1 MRRSASTRTT
11 AKPRSSTRCIASP
24 LRARSST
31 HDPSA
36 DANYNNYKWGF
47 SYSTHPFV
55 GGGIGGEDYTNA
67 VWGMGINWG
76 TSGNSRLDATRAA
89 VGWVLESK
97 YYPGSGSFYQS
108 EAHLQFY
115 DAAGVGHRMLSGAL
129 PHTGTTGSIFAI
141 QSDVVNFLKWD
152 GTQKVK
158 LDLAN
163 DAFSFV
169 GQLVWSVDTNNYH
182 FLRQKNAAN
191 SAYVNLLFLDNL
203 DRVRIEAPVFI
214 FSTPESTTGHLLR
227 VQPSSITTGQ
237 TAIAAILPDM
247 TGQAYAF
254 QSTGRSSTGMDIAL
268 FNNDATNGTAYSR
281 LQLRTFNA
289 SSGDPYVL
297 FNINGVTTYSLGIDN
312 SDSDAFVLSKASTLG
327 SNNRVRIDDNSI
339 QLMLPPKVPSYTVA
353 GVPSASTLGA
363 GSIIYVSNE
372 FGRRDPRLLRRHE
385 LEARLRPCGRE
396 LTGRTEARAGAA
408 SRSNINRT
416 CRNGERPWTRP
427 RFQRALIHQGFDL
440 GPFGA
445 DGAMGPLTRRAIAE
459 FEAKHGLKADGEP
472 DSAFIKTLLGSAAE
486 TPWFPWYAE
495 AERRMGLNE
504 NRDKVELSTFL
515 KSDGSSVGDPTKLPW
530 CGDFVETCMAL
541 SLPRRAITGEPLS
554 GAKLAEVRRRVR
566 ADRGRGAR
574 VLARFQDRDI
584 GPCRVLRR
592 RRFCRL
598 SRTRR
603 QPGQLGLD
611 RPHREEPA
619 PRRPL
624 AKMCAAYRHPPRRSE
639 RHRRPQPERSLI
651 KRGKTAI
658 PRRRQKK
665 CSPRS
670 TRPLSR
676 SSWPCCSC

>member
-1 MRRSASTRTT
+1 MPETQSLGLPLLAPEQAQKHVTHNEALRALDAIVQLAVLDRDLSAPPGAPGDGDRYIVATSATDDWAGHDGEIAAWQDGAWAFYAPQTGWRAWVADEGALLVWTGAAWEDFAALITELQNLALLGIGTT
-11 AKPRSSTRCIASP
+11 ADGTNPLSAKLNNILFTAKYDAEGGDGSLRYKMNKETAADVLSLLLQTGFSGRAEIGLIGDDDLLFKVSPDGSTWYEA
-24 LRARSST
+24 LRVDKDNGEATLLDALHSLAT
-31 HDPSA
+31 TGAIVAHDPSA

-372 FGRRDPRLLRRHE
+372 LG
-385 LEARLRPCGRE
+385 
-396 LTGRTEARAGAA
+396 GA
-408 SRSNINRT
+408 T
-416 CRNGERPWTRP
+416 
-427 RFQRALIHQGFDL
+427 L
-440 GPFGA
+440 
-445 DGAMGPLTRRAIAE
+445 
-459 FEAKHGLKADGEP
+459 
-472 DSAFIKTLLGSAAE
+472 AF
-486 TPWFPWYAE
+486 
-495 AERRMGLNE
+495 
-504 NRDKVELSTFL
+504 
-515 KSDGSSVGDPTKLPW
+515 SDGTNWKRVSDL
-530 CGDFVETCMAL
+530 
-541 SLPRRAITGEPLS
+541 AIVS
-554 GAKLAEVRRRVR
+554 
-566 ADRGRGAR
+566 
-574 VLARFQDRDI
+574 
-584 GPCRVLRR
+584 
-592 RRFCRL
+592 
-598 SRTRR
+598 
-603 QPGQLGLD
+603 
-611 RPHREEPA
+611 
-619 PRRPL
+619 
-624 AKMCAAYRHPPRRSE
+624 
-639 RHRRPQPERSLI
+639 
-651 KRGKTAI
+651 
-658 PRRRQKK
+658 
-665 CSPRS
+665 
-670 TRPLSR
+670 
-676 SSWPCCSC
+676 